1 MNSTPKALAALTL
14 ALGMGTA
21 AAGNHHIC
29 YQDITENGVMQVIV
43 ACQDDSGGACTI
55 TPGQTT
61 ASADRRYLRNWHPR
75 IAMTTPFT
83 AFQYV
88 GPATLS
94 FTLKFNQ
101 GQPRTCKVPYRVNG
115 EPTGVLTGYSTDE
128 SGLITT
134 GSWRVDAPGAKAKLR
149 VPGDFIVTGGGFAAD
164 SGKLPRPFIR
174 DAASNPL
181 TNAVKVWDP
190 VRRQM
195 VDQFFWDSRTW
206 NVGSKDPAGA
216 DGSLLWAEVIGLHVE
231 GTAVDTA
238 TDLLPAL
245 KTFQAGSAG
254 LSGAPRAVVRR
265 VDPSLPFGEDPATD
279 AERVIIGG
287 DVWTSV
293 PNGTG
298 VGQLVTA
305 SAPESG
311 HNRLLCLLTLNPAPC
326 PVATP
331 EGWSVGSLG
340 PSFPG
345 GVSGRILTLK
355 PTLTIGG
362 TTWEVRSRLVSL
374 TSGPMQNP
382 RASTK
387 GLRGLYA
394 VTGVGGQLPAS
405 VTQTRLAAV
414 MPQLGTGGASV
425 STGSTAPETTRVS
438 AAAIGVRL
446 VKPGTPPDLEEFP
459 VKESLAIDSE
469 WICRVLPDLADSSSL
484 CGVKP
489 QTLSAKQLCASYPEL
504 QKYGYCLGR

>member
-14 ALGMGTA
+14 ALGTGMA

-29 YQDITENGVMQVIV
+29 YQDITEKGVMQVIV
-43 ACQDDSGGACTI
+43 ACQDDLGNACSI
-55 TPGQTT
+55 TPDQATV
-61 ASADRRYLRNWHPR
+61 APDPRYPRNGHPR

-83 AFQYV
+83 AFQYA

-94 FTLKFNQ
+94 FTLTFND
-101 GQPRTCKVPYRVNG
+101 GTRRSCKVPYRTNG

-134 GSWRVDAPGAKAKLR
+134 GSWRVDAPGARATLW

-164 SGKLPRPFIR
+164 SGTPSRPFIR
-174 DAASNPL
+174 HANSNPGL
-181 TNAVKVWDP
+181 ASIKVWDP
-190 VRRQM
+190 VRQRL
-195 VDQFFWDSRTW
+195 VDQFFWQSRTW
-206 NVGSKDPAGA
+206 DVGSKDASGA
-216 DGSLLWAEVIGLHVE
+216 DGRLLSAEVIGLHVE

-238 TDLLPAL
+238 TDLLSEL
-245 KTFQAGSAG
+245 KTFQSGSAG
-254 LSGAPRAVVRR
+254 LSGAPRAVVLR
-265 VDPSLPFGEDPATD
+265 VDPSLPLGEDPAKD

-287 DVWTSV
+287 DVWTNV
-293 PNGTG
+293 PSSTG

-305 SAPESG
+305 SAPESS

-326 PVATP
+326 PVSVP
-331 EGWSVGSLG
+331 EAWSVGSLG
-340 PSFPG
+340 ASFPG
-345 GVSGRILTLK
+345 SVSGRILTLK

-414 MPQLGTGGASV
+414 MPHLGTGGASV
-425 STGSTAPETTRVS
+425 STGSTGAETTRVS

-459 VKESLAIDSE
+459 LKESLAIDSE
-469 WICRVLPDLADSSSL
+469 WICRVLPDWAESSSL
-484 CGVKP
+484 CGMKP

-504 QKYGYCLGR
+504 QKYGYCQGG